1 MASSRNLTEREILIR
16 LREAVVELTN
26 IDQES
31 GGAIDLSAAIES
43 LQRAIRE
50 LESQH

>member
-1 MASSRNLTEREILIR
+1 MTPQLAEVLAR
-16 LREAVVELTN
+16 LRAAVAELTS

-43 LQRAIRE
+43 LQRAIIE
-50 LESQH
+50 LETAH